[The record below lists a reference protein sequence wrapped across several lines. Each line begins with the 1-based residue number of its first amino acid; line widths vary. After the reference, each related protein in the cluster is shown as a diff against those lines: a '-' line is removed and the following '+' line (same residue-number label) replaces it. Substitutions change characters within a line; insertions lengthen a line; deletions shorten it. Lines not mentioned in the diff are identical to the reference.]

1 MKNLNP
7 RVFRPLTPPSTKSLF
22 PSTVKKQG
30 PLNLRTIS
38 DFLTPLHHCGNS
50 ADMKLKTC
58 PCVKAPSCWPAG
70 FFSHLLRRV
79 DVFWDMHMLILFYAS
94 SPSSPACETLNGIF
108 TARKRSLRRL
118 CFYRCL
124 SFCPQGEGH
133 AWLVWGGRAW

>member
-22 PSTVKKQG
+22 PSTIKKQG

-79 DVFWDMHMLILFYAS
+79 DVFWDMHMLILFYAKKHHRHRRQHVKLSMVFYFLS
-94 SPSSPACETLNGIF
+94 SHVAGKQRT
-108 TARKRSLRRL
+108 
-118 CFYRCL
+118 
-124 SFCPQGEGH
+124 FCC
-133 AWLVWGGRAW
+133 VTR